1 MRNKHDEVR
10 EPVKWNFPH
19 FFTGSL
25 LMICGQC
32 RIRLGFSFHF
42 KDSGFFFLPIYGHGT
57 VEEEKLVSNI
67 LLPFY
72 MLRLKFIISCLSL
85 SHFRPPASKYFKLK
99 WFLVHQRPTLYQSRR
114 TNPET

>member
-1 MRNKHDEVR
+1 MPR
-10 EPVKWNFPH
+10 
-19 FFTGSL
+19 FFLSIL
-25 LMICGQC
+25 
-32 RIRLGFSFHF
+32 RIETFSFILF
-42 KDSGFFFLPIYGHGT
+42 AIYEHGT

-67 LLPFY
+67 LFPFY

-85 SHFRPPASKYFKLK
+85 SHFRPTAGKYFKLK